1 MTTSFLPNVIFAAT
15 IHKARGMTVDR
26 THVLATP
33 GIDAYG
39 TYLAVSLHR
48 DGVDLQYGRDD
59 FASQDK
65 LT

>member
-1 MTTSFLPNVIFAAT
+1 
-15 IHKARGMTVDR
+15 MTVDR